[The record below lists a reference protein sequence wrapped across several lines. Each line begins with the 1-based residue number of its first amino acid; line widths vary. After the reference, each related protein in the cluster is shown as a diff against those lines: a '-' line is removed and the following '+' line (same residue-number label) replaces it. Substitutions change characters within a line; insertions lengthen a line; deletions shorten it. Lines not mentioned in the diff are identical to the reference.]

1 MGLKETLM
9 KLVVKV
15 QDVVDLARRF
25 ERRRHWKRC
34 VRS

>member
-25 ERRRHWKRC
+25 ERRRAG
-34 VRS
+34 SDA